1 LLQAFTGGSPL
12 PTTGT
17 KPGLPFFEART
28 PGLASGGAAIGNKP
42 YLVGETGPEL
52 FVPQTSGR
60 VVNNSDSQMALDRYS
75 YQDNSPTQL
84 SQPIKIE
91 YTSTSMAGEEYVTTA
106 QFQQGIA
113 AAAKQGAKSGET
125 RVMASLRNSRSRRK
139 SIGI

>member
-1 LLQAFTGGSPL
+1 M
-12 PTTGT
+12 
-17 KPGLPFFEART
+17 
-28 PGLASGGAAIGNKP
+28 GNKP

-52 FVPQTSGR
+52 FIPQTSGR
-60 VVNNSDSQMALDRYS
+60 VVNNNDSQMALDRYTQ
-75 YQDNSPTQL
+75 QDNAPVQP

-91 YTSTSMAGEEYVTTA
+91 YTSTSMAGQEYVTTA